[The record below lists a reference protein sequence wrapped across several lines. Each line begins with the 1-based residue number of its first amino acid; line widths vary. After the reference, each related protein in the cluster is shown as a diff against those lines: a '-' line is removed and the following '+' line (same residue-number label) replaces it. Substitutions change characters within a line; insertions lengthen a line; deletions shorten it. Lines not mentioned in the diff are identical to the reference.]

1 MLSVRLPYINIWCV
15 IYVVWVRAKYSSMDL
30 VYVGLQYMVCV
41 CVYIRYGHVPCIAG
55 RPLYMGQRDTGRS
68 CLVLFS

>member
-1 MLSVRLPYINIWCV
+1 MLSVRLPYMVCDIWYG
-15 IYVVWVRAKYSSMDL
+15 YVPTAKYSSMDL
-30 VYVGLQYMVCV
+30 VYVRLQYMVCV
-41 CVYIRYGHVPCIAG
+41 CVCIRYGHVPCIAG